1 MSNFSGSE
9 FSKALSAFDH
19 VIQDQACPSGRLDWE
34 QNKLIKLVRARDIPL
49 NLAMATLAKLISVG
63 VIKEGKSFAHIND
76 VTLLFTGEVVKSS
89 TVHDRYLH
97 LLMDEWNRRI
107 TEFKRQ
113 INKDKKV
120 EKSIEPQTTVKKTN
134 RRKLSDEV
142 QQMFKLITQLR
153 KKGFTWKECFKE
165 FKKTYPKITDKT
177 FNSTTRQY
185 NRHKKSTNLGQ
196 VD

>member
-1 MSNFSGSE
+1 MSNFSGPE

-19 VIQDQACPSGRLDWE
+19 VIQDQSCPSGRLDWE

-76 VTLLFTGEVVKSS
+76 VTLFTGEVVKSS

-97 LLMDEWNRRI
+97 LLMDEWNRLI

-134 RRKLSDEV
+134 RRKLSKEV
-142 QQMFKLITQLR
+142 QQMFTLMTKCR
-153 KKGFTWKECFKE
+153 KKGCTWKECFKE
-165 FKKTYPKITDKT
+165 FKKKYPKTTDT
-177 FNSTTRQY
+177 AFNSMIRRY
-185 NRHKKSTNLGQ
+185 NRHKNSTNLGQ